1 MPSAVAVDTLSMEES
16 TQPVKEDWWVRE
28 LRKRRG
34 RIKRLRDQN
43 EQLKQM
49 LEAHGIEL
57 PQPETNKQ

>member
-1 MPSAVAVDTLSMEES
+1 MDEQ
-16 TQPVKEDWWVRE
+16 TQPVKEEWWVRE

-57 PQPETNKQ
+57 PQQEASSKS